1 MEAKQIEG
9 LMLLIVHVE
18 FQFNSSVTRM
28 NRAAQVSA
36 RLMSFHFIKHQ
47 VLLLQIRLMMNLG
60 SMMPNGAPK
69 KEENIKSN
77 CWLAALLRNVTIIVV
92 ENLLPTQFLTEL
104 PAKNLPQEV
113 WVLRNGTLNGSNNN
127 IIRQKKAIEGMS

>member
-77 CWLAALLRNVTIIVV
+77 C
-92 ENLLPTQFLTEL
+92 
-104 PAKNLPQEV
+104 
-113 WVLRNGTLNGSNNN
+113 
-127 IIRQKKAIEGMS
+127 